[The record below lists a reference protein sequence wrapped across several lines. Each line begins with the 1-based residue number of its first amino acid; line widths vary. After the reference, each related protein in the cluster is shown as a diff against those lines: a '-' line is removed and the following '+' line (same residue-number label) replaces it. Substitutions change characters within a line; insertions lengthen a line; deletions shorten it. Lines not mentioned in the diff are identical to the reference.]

1 MSFDLGQLNF
11 AMATHEGPNHKI
23 IVDSGASSHITGEG
37 DCLQELKE
45 CNRRVIVADGKSVV
59 AKTSGTLKIKSAMG
73 TNITLTD
80 VLLVEGMPTT
90 LLSIPALMRSSL
102 NATVKFSKQY
112 CMIYDGNRQVAK
124 ATLTSDRRLY
134 ALEGTISEEHAN
146 VTLDD
151 TTRLWHNRIGHLPLP
166 ALQLCANFG
175 LGVPKSLGNKM
186 ESCLD
191 CPRAKMH
198 KVSAVKTHTRT
209 FKAGECWHSD
219 TKGPLPTMSNG
230 GSRYYTVYVDDATG
244 YKIVRIVKSTD
255 SETQSKNFAEI
266 SAFSERQTGRKVK
279 VFRSDDGPEYKSG
292 EFEGWL
298 KAHGIK
304 HERSAADNQSQNGVA
319 ERAHRTL
326 MEMALATLIH
336 ARLHKQ
342 WWAEAINTAAFILN
356 RVLHTNKSVKTPFEL
371 FSGHVPTLK
380 NMRVF
385 GCECFNMVRN
395 PEKRNKLDPKATLCI
410 MMGYSEDMKAYKL
423 YDVENKKMTHGVH
436 VKFLEDD
443 FFGAATLPQSVVDD
457 DDDDTGSNTV
467 APPKFPDNPMNPRTI
482 SNVLRTAT
490 SAARGVATSASN
502 ALWRSMT
509 SNADEPYD
517 PRYDAQSQA
526 FDPFHDMPKRQPT
539 LAAINEEGSA
549 TPNSW
554 PQAAPSVAQAAPQ
567 PRYPS
572 RLRQP
577 TPRHSDSA
585 ALIAP
590 LDANSER
597 YHIDKF
603 MQEHEITHRCDGIDY
618 ACNAAVTLNPVPQSH
633 KEAMATPDWRH
644 WKAAEEA
651 EVAQL
656 LALKTWVVAKPPDD
670 RKVIRGRWTYARK
683 TDAIGNI
690 IRWKARWVLKGFIQV
705 EGVDYDKT
713 SSNVIKMTS
722 MRAILAVAT
731 ARNLVIEQADAINA
745 YIQAKLERP
754 IWAVEPEGFETQ
766 TGMAA
771 HVHKALYGLNQSGR
785 EWELHCKQK
794 IAELGWHQSA
804 HDPCVFTR
812 GKGHDLEYLGT
823 YVDDFIA
830 ATKNQT
836 RMDKIMEELAS
847 KMNLKRMGPITYI
860 LGIKITRNMHSKTL
874 MMTQD
879 AYANKVLSRFI
890 WENAIQSQRRKCQT
904 KKTYGTTTNN
914 RAVTKKS
921 IEQ

>member
-1 MSFDLGQLNF
+1 
-11 AMATHEGPNHKI
+11 
-23 IVDSGASSHITGEG
+23 
-37 DCLQELKE
+37 
-45 CNRRVIVADGKSVV
+45 
-59 AKTSGTLKIKSAMG
+59 
-73 TNITLTD
+73 
-80 VLLVEGMPTT
+80 
-90 LLSIPALMRSSL
+90 
-102 NATVKFSKQY
+102 
-112 CMIYDGNRQVAK
+112 
-124 ATLTSDRRLY
+124 
-134 ALEGTISEEHAN
+134 
-146 VTLDD
+146 
-151 TTRLWHNRIGHLPLP
+151 
-166 ALQLCANFG
+166 
-175 LGVPKSLGNKM
+175 
-186 ESCLD
+186 
-191 CPRAKMH
+191 
-198 KVSAVKTHTRT
+198 
-209 FKAGECWHSD
+209 
-219 TKGPLPTMSNG
+219 
-230 GSRYYTVYVDDATG
+230 
-244 YKIVRIVKSTD
+244 
-255 SETQSKNFAEI
+255 
-266 SAFSERQTGRKVK
+266 
-279 VFRSDDGPEYKSG
+279 
-292 EFEGWL
+292 
-298 KAHGIK
+298 
-304 HERSAADNQSQNGVA
+304 
-319 ERAHRTL
+319 
-326 MEMALATLIH
+326 
-336 ARLHKQ
+336 
-342 WWAEAINTAAFILN
+342 
-356 RVLHTNKSVKTPFEL
+356 
-371 FSGHVPTLK
+371 
-380 NMRVF
+380 
-385 GCECFNMVRN
+385 
-395 PEKRNKLDPKATLCI
+395 
-410 MMGYSEDMKAYKL
+410 
-423 YDVENKKMTHGVH
+423 
-436 VKFLEDD
+436 
-443 FFGAATLPQSVVDD
+443 
-457 DDDDTGSNTV
+457 
-467 APPKFPDNPMNPRTI
+467 
-482 SNVLRTAT
+482 
-490 SAARGVATSASN
+490 
-502 ALWRSMT
+502 MT

-633 KEAMATPDWRH
+633 KEAMASPDWRH

-705 EGVDYDKT
+705 EGVDYDET